1 MNAKHKVCHSFLSK
15 GLYVGLPY
23 TGPESTDHAS
33 SVQTLTG
40 VKEGT
45 AGEAAEEALAAPEV
59 LEAAE
64 PAKETDL
71 PGHSRDKDSEARS
84 NKNSADDQDVRMVE
98 TTPDAVPKS
107 N

>member
-1 MNAKHKVCHSFLSK
+1 MNARHKGPHSLLSK
-15 GLYVGLPY
+15 GIYVGLPY
-23 TGPESTDHAS
+23 TGPESTDHVS

-45 AGEAAEEALAAPEV
+45 AGEAAGEALAAPEV
-59 LEAAE
+59 LEAAK

-84 NKNSADDQDVRMVE
+84 NKNSADGEDVGMVE
-98 TTPDAVPKS
+98 TTPDSVPKS